1 MKLLIPTVALS
12 MALIAAPVRAGDF
25 WTGMIAGV
33 TLSALIMENQEP
45 GWQRQQRM
53 ENDAVGSNA
62 QRIVVIPQ
70 NGYDYSRITPR
81 EEPRTQYLRDCQ
93 RYGFTLNKCRLMWDG
108 PEIEEEVSV
117 AKKQQNRY

>member
-1 MKLLIPTVALS
+1 